1 MDVPGAASAT
11 LSFDYWDDL
20 DGLDNPPNDF
30 AVVRIR
36 NTADNS
42 QIGTDNFFGDFL
54 QTWETHTE
62 DITAALGS
70 EIVIECEFS
79 SNVDANAFLGI
90 AFANFEIE
98 VE

>member
-1 MDVPGAASAT
+1 MRVRPKAPLFTACQTGQTGSGSWKAT
-11 LSFDYWDDL
+11 NGNFWK
-20 DGLDNPPNDF
+20 GPE
-30 AVVRIR
+30 I
-36 NTADNS
+36 
-42 QIGTDNFFGDFL
+42 FFGDFL